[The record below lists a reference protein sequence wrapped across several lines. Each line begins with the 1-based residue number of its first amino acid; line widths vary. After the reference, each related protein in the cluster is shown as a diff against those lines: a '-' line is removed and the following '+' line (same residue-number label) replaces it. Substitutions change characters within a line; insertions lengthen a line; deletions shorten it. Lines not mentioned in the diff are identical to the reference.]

1 MTHNNIL
8 KILISFTLLFT
19 FSSCSL
25 PIGSHNEYNSR
36 TTEIHTTRGQELID
50 LQKAFD
56 ATLTSGTAPK
66 WLTAQSKTSA
76 TSLTDQTITSVVAGS
91 NVKE

>member
-1 MTHNNIL
+1 MKKSYIL
-8 KILISFTLLFT
+8 KILIGSILLFT

-50 LQKAFD
+50 LQKALD
-56 ATLTSGTAPK
+56 SGAITQEEYEK
-66 WLTAQSKTSA
+66 LKMKIMHREKGKKTKKKKI
-76 TSLTDQTITSVVAGS
+76 D
-91 NVKE
+91 